1 MSTSFLFIL
10 EKNLSSIQKEQIG
23 KFNEESFGD
32 VSLEEKEE
40 NFIAKPFARLIAYLD
55 GIPVGTL
62 QLFKRENRFASKS
75 FMLGG
80 IGGVCVTEKHRKKGI
95 GKELIQKALEI
106 LRNEHCD
113 VACLNVDSKKLAF
126 KLYEKVGFVLMDRDA
141 SFENSKGEIIYEPG
155 TMFAPVL
162 SQSIFA
168 LIMQSSE
175 TFHYGVGYW

>member
-1 MSTSFLFIL
+1 MTMSIVFIP
-10 EKNLSSIQKEQIG
+10 EKSLTPVQKEKIENL
-23 KFNEESFGD
+23 NEESFGD

-62 QLFKRENRFASKS
+62 QLFKRENSFAGKRV
-75 FMLGG
+75 MLGG
-80 IGGVCVTEKHRKKGI
+80 IGGVCVTEKHRQKGI
-95 GKELIQKALEI
+95 GKELMQKAVEI
-106 LRNEHCD
+106 LRNERCD
-113 VACLNVDSKKLAF
+113 VACLNVDLEKNANKF
-126 KLYEKVGFVLMDRDA
+126 YEKVGFELMERDA